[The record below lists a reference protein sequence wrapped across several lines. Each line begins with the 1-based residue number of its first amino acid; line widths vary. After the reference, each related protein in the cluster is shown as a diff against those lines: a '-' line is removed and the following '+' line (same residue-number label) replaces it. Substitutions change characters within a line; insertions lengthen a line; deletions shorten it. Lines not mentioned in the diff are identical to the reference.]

1 MKELKRTIY
10 FISLPLSF
18 IGFIFPI
25 YASTVGASTMQ
36 IGYLFS
42 IFSII
47 GIIMRPVVGN
57 MIDKKGRKIGVILGT
72 IFYMLANLFYILA
85 KDYNYILIGRII
97 QSLGAAILWISVN
110 TYISDISD
118 KTNRAKN
125 FGSLDVTMAKASW
138 IGSIIGFTI
147 LFYGIGKEP
156 FKLAFT
162 IFLATSLVSV
172 FYAIK
177 TLPETINLKKEHE
190 EGSIKDKKDLKYFLI
205 IIGCISFISNLTAPI
220 YLLYLQDNITKDL
233 ALIVFLFI
241 PASILELFLP
251 KRFGS
256 FSDKHGRER
265 IVFIGMLINAI
276 LQVFIPL
283 TKAYYSFML
292 LYTLIS
298 LASIFYGPAY
308 NSLIIDFAGE
318 DKRGKS
324 YGLYSFASG
333 IGAALGPI
341 VGSYVYE
348 NIGNDFAFFLKA
360 VLLVVMSLIVCYSYI
375 KYTRINKVICNDKMR
390 Y

>member
-125 FGSLDVTMAKASW
+125 FGSLDVTMAKASC

-147 LFYGIGKEP
+147 CRFI
-156 FKLAFT
+156 
-162 IFLATSLVSV
+162 
-172 FYAIK
+172 
-177 TLPETINLKKEHE
+177 
-190 EGSIKDKKDLKYFLI
+190 
-205 IIGCISFISNLTAPI
+205 CI
-220 YLLYLQDNITKDL
+220 
-233 ALIVFLFI
+233 
-241 PASILELFLP
+241 
-251 KRFGS
+251 
-256 FSDKHGRER
+256 
-265 IVFIGMLINAI
+265 
-276 LQVFIPL
+276 
-283 TKAYYSFML
+283 
-292 LYTLIS
+292 
-298 LASIFYGPAY
+298 
-308 NSLIIDFAGE
+308 
-318 DKRGKS
+318 
-324 YGLYSFASG
+324 
-333 IGAALGPI
+333 
-341 VGSYVYE
+341 
-348 NIGNDFAFFLKA
+348 
-360 VLLVVMSLIVCYSYI
+360 
-375 KYTRINKVICNDKMR
+375 
-390 Y
+390 